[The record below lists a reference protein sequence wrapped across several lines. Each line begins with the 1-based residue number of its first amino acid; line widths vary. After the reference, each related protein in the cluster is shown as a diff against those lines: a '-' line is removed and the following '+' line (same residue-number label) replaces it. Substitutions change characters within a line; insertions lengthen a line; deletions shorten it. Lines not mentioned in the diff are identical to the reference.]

1 MTNTFFPENERRLLS
16 IHAHP
21 DDEASKG
28 ASTIAAYHAK
38 GVYCALVCCTGGEE
52 GDILNPAMNRPE
64 IIENLPQVRL
74 AELER
79 SAEIIGYDEVIMLG
93 YRDSGMADSLANSN
107 PDAFANADPEEA
119 IGRIVSIIRR
129 IRPHVIISYP
139 DERDWYNH
147 PDHLQVHDIS
157 LPAFEAAGDPARY
170 PEHGQ
175 AWQPSK
181 LYFSTWS
188 RERIEAMHEKFLEF
202 ELESPFEGW
211 SGRPSRDHLISTRIP
226 ILDHWLIRKQA
237 LLAHETQV
245 DPKSPF
251 WFGLPDEVAREVHPY
266 DDYILA
272 LSKVDISNKNGY
284 EDDLFA
290 DIDFQS

>member
-1 MTNTFFPENERRLLS
+1 MTNTSFPENKKRLLS

-28 ASTIAAYHAK
+28 ASTIAAYHDK
-38 GVYCALVCCTGGEE
+38 GIYCALVCCTGGEE
-52 GDILNPAMNRPE
+52 GDILNPAMDRPE
-64 IIENLPQVRL
+64 IAENLSKVRF
-74 AELER
+74 AELQK
-79 SAEIIGYDEVIMLG
+79 SAEIIGYDELIMLG
-93 YRDSGMADSLANSN
+93 YRDSGMVDSQANLH
-107 PDAFANADPEEA
+107 PDAFANAEPEEA

-129 IRPHVIISYP
+129 IRPQVIISYP

-147 PDHLQVHDIS
+147 PDHLQVHDLSI
-157 LPAFEAAGDPARY
+157 PAFEAAGNPTCY
-170 PEHGQ
+170 PEHGS

-202 ELESPFEGW
+202 ELESPYEGW
-211 SGRPSRDHLISTRIP
+211 AKRPSRDHLISARIP
-226 ILDHWLIRKQA
+226 ILDYWSIRKQA

-245 DPKSPF
+245 DPKSSF

-272 LSKVDISNKNGY
+272 LSTVDTKNESTY

-290 DIDFQS
+290 GIGCQS

>member
-1 MTNTFFPENERRLLS
+1 MTNTSFPENERRLLS

-28 ASTIAAYHAK
+28 ASTIAAYHDK

-52 GDILNPAMNRPE
+52 GDILNPAMDRPE
-64 IIENLPQVRL
+64 ITDNLAQVRL
-74 AELER
+74 SELQK
-79 SAEIIGYDEVIMLG
+79 SAKIIGYDEVIMLG
-93 YRDSGMADSLANSN
+93 YRDSGMADSPANTNS
-107 PDAFANADPEEA
+107 DAFANADPEEA

-147 PDHLQVHDIS
+147 PDHLQVHDLS
-157 LPAFEAAGDPARY
+157 VPAFEAAGDPALY
-170 PEHGQ
+170 PEHGE

-188 RERIEAMHEKFLEF
+188 RERIEAMHKKFLEF

-211 SGRPSRDHLISTRIP
+211 SKRPSRDHLISTRIP
-226 ILDHWLIRKQA
+226 ILDYWSIRKEA

-245 DPKSPF
+245 DPNSPF
-251 WFGLPDEVAREVHPY
+251 WFGLPDEVAREVHP
-266 DDYILA
+266 
-272 LSKVDISNKNGY
+272 LSLIH
-284 EDDLFA
+284 
-290 DIDFQS
+290 I

>member
-1 MTNTFFPENERRLLS
+1 VTNTSFPENKKRLLS

-28 ASTIAAYHAK
+28 ASTIAAYHDK
-38 GVYCALVCCTGGEE
+38 GIYCALVCCTGGEE
-52 GDILNPAMNRPE
+52 GDILNPAMDRPE
-64 IIENLPQVRL
+64 IAENLSKVRF
-74 AELER
+74 AELQK
-79 SAEIIGYDEVIMLG
+79 SAEIIGYDELIMLG
-93 YRDSGMADSLANSN
+93 YRDSGMVDSQANLH
-107 PDAFANADPEEA
+107 PDAFANAEPEEA

-129 IRPHVIISYP
+129 IRPQVIISYP

-147 PDHLQVHDIS
+147 PDHLQVHDLSI
-157 LPAFEAAGDPARY
+157 PAFEAAGNPTCY
-170 PEHGQ
+170 PEHGS